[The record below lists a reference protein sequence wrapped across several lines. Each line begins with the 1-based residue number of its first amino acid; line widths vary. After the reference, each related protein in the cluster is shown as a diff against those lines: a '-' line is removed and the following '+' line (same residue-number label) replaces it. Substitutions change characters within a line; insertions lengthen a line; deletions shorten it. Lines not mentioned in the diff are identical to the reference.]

1 MLERVSGHQANIH
14 PALNASERT
23 TTRVPGFEPG
33 TFGFLDRCDGDAR
46 RDVSVDKHDSDQ
58 EKYTTGGARTSLH
71 TLGDMDPLLAQLVSQ
86 WDTLPGPVRKA
97 IAALLECDQWLDTWA
112 RGRSDALIQI
122 FHQSGPGIPR
132 YQGRSGGE
140 SVPPLYCPIRLVPLI
155 DPDPLGA
162 AKGPTGCQHA
172 SNRAT
177 LPFLP

>member
-1 MLERVSGHQANIH
+1 
-14 PALNASERT
+14 
-23 TTRVPGFEPG
+23 
-33 TFGFLDRCDGDAR
+33 
-46 RDVSVDKHDSDQ
+46 
-58 EKYTTGGARTSLH
+58 
-71 TLGDMDPLLAQLVSQ
+71 MDPLLAQLVSQ